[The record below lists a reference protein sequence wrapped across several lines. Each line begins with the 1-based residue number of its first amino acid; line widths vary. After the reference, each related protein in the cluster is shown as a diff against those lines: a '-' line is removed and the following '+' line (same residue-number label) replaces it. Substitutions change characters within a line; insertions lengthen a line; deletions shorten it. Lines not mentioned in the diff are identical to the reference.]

1 MFIDINKIDAEGE
14 SLEHELGLGDLDD
27 GGGKTMSA
35 TVAKLTGR
43 VYKASD
49 GVVVEAHLDADVRR
63 VCGRCLEEFEL
74 PVSIDFNLVL
84 VPALPSGANR
94 SDVDG
99 SSDGELFHAPDG
111 QADLDLMAAEQIYL
125 AMPMKPVCRKA
136 CRGLCPV
143 CGLNRNAARQCGC
156 DDVVSDDP
164 RLASLR
170 ELKNRMTQSPDGL
183 RGEH

>member
-1 MFIDINKIDAEGE
+1 MFIDINKIDEHGE
-14 SLEHELGLGDLDD
+14 SLDHELDLGDLDD
-27 GGGKTMSA
+27 GGGETMPA

-43 VYKASD
+43 VCKAAD
-49 GVVVEAHLDADVRR
+49 GVALAAHLDARVRR

-74 PVSIDFNLVL
+74 PVSTDFNLVL
-84 VPALPSGANR
+84 ASELPSGANR
-94 SDVDG
+94 PDG
-99 SSDGELFHAPDG
+99 DGPGDGDLFHAPDG
-111 QADLDLMAAEQIYL
+111 QADLDLVAAEQIYL

-143 CGLNRNAARQCGC
+143 CGSNRNVAPQCGC
-156 DDVVSDDP
+156 EVVSEDP